1 MIKLFQNAHILAKR
15 GEIDIDN
22 RSFLKSDKLSQLL
35 SNSMRKIESSVQAS
49 ISNQSSSQRLFV
61 TEACSDLPAC
71 VQPHYQTL
79 QLIWRIAGDPELV
92 RAHNPDLLWA
102 DCIIPK
108 NEHYISF
115 ACLDCLYEQSNP
127 LPNGVDAEQG
137 TLELED
143 PSGSCV
149 HVLFLQAFLC
159 TKFVELAR
167 VKGESARA
175 ERVYKQ
181 RLQRERADSARRE
194 RVYQRQ
200 LRRSYLQLTQTLA
213 RLQEV
218 IPALEHAQENA
229 RLLERDEDFAP
240 LL

>member
-1 MIKLFQNAHILAKR
+1 MGHTGKGGGEVSALDWVFTSSTGKAQRILHPFVKFAGKRIARPR
-15 GEIDIDN
+15 GEKPDYPGN
-22 RSFLKSDKLSQLL
+22 
-35 SNSMRKIESSVQAS
+35 
-49 ISNQSSSQRLFV
+49 
-61 TEACSDLPAC
+61 TC

-79 QLIWRIAGDPELV
+79 QLIWRIAGDPEIV

-159 TKFVELAR
+159 TKFVEVYEKLPPPQ
-167 VKGESARA
+167 ESIMTSKYTTYTRFDAMHT
-175 ERVYKQ
+175 
-181 RLQRERADSARRE
+181 ARRIN
-194 RVYQRQ
+194 
-200 LRRSYLQLTQTLA
+200 ST
-213 RLQEV
+213 RL
-218 IPALEHAQENA
+218 P
-229 RLLERDEDFAP
+229 
-240 LL
+240 